1 MSLICWREH
10 INLPRQ
16 ERYDKIKR
24 QDLLQDLKIISTQEI
39 SGNLGMLG
47 SSGKKTALGGV
58 EFAGREPEMFLYDK
72 TQPLAKLNLCR
83 CQSISGVPNWQGL
96 LDRL

>member
-1 MSLICWREH
+1 MSLIRWREH

-24 QDLLQDLKIISTQEI
+24 QDFLQYLKIITQEI

-47 SSGKKTALGGV
+47 SSGKKTVLGGV
-58 EFAGREPEMFLYDK
+58 EFAGREPEMFCVIK
-72 TQPLAKLNLCR
+72 HNLWP
-83 CQSISGVPNWQGL
+83 S
-96 LDRL
+96 